1 MGISNFRAMI
11 VDEEEKGLF
20 RRRIKEKRIKDL
32 PPGEVLIRVLFSSLN
47 YKDALSATGNRGV
60 TRSYPHTPGIDAA
73 GVVEE
78 SSSESFS
85 PGDEVLVTGYD
96 LGMNTPGG
104 FGQYV
109 RVPAGWVV
117 PRPEGLSLRE
127 TMSLGTAGFTAG
139 LSVHKILWAGVEP
152 DRGKVLVTGA
162 SGGVGSMGV
171 GILAKLGFEVVGV
184 TGKKHGPEYVLGL
197 GAREVVSREE
207 VNDLSGRHLLEKRW
221 AAVLDTV
228 GGNVLSTVLR
238 ATDHK
243 GAVTTCGNVGGAE
256 FKANVYP
263 FILRGI
269 CLLGID
275 SAHTPMD
282 HRRLIWSKLAGPWKP
297 DKLDLMTSLV
307 GLDDLDQEI
316 DLILKSGQTG
326 RKVVDLNG

>member
-1 MGISNFRAMI
+1 MI
-11 VDEEEKGLF
+11 VTEEGPGVFKRRIAEKG
-20 RRRIKEKRIKDL
+20 IDDL
-32 PPGEVLIRVLFSSLN
+32 PPGEVLIRVHYSSLN
-47 YKDALSATGNRGV
+47 FKDALSATGNRGV
-60 TRSYPHTPGIDAA
+60 THQFPHTPGIDAA

-78 SSSESFS
+78 STSEAFK

-104 FGQYV
+104 FGQYI

-127 TMSLGTAGFTAG
+127 AMHLGTAGFTAG
-139 LSVHKILWAGVEP
+139 LSVFKIQWAGIMP

-162 SGGVGSMGV
+162 SGGVGSVGV
-171 GILAKLGFEVVGV
+171 GILAKLGYHVVGV
-184 TGKKHGPEYVLGL
+184 TGKKRGPEYVLGL

-207 VNDLSGRHLLEKRW
+207 VNDASGSLLLERRW

-228 GGNVLSTVLR
+228 GGNVLSTALR
-238 ATDHK
+238 STDHK

-256 FKANVYP
+256 FAANVYP

-275 SAHTPMD
+275 SARTPMD
-282 HRRLIWSKLAGPWKP
+282 HRLRIWSNLAGPWKP
-297 DKLDLMTSLV
+297 AKLADMARVV
-307 GLDDLDQEI
+307 GLDELDQEI

-326 RKVVDLNG
+326 RKVVDLKD